1 MNRPLTTIGPY
12 SVHLATPGWYCVIK
26 SASGPAPNVT
36 LGNWEVWR
44 KNVVFTAA
52 SAAEAILWACIQ
64 HESETET
71 EKEAIQ

>member
-1 MNRPLTTIGPY
+1 MNCPLTTIGPY
-12 SVHLATPGWYCVIK
+12 SVHLATPGWYCVIHR
-26 SASGPAPNVT
+26 GD
-36 LGNWEVWR
+36 
-44 KNVVFTAA
+44 VVFTAA